1 MKLDKL
7 LSNVDYYGDIS
18 DQVNIDNITYDSRN
32 VNSKSCFVAIKGSSF
47 DGHEYIDAVLDKD
60 VQLVIIDNEKYFTP
74 NKPIIKVD
82 NSRKAL
88 SDISSNFFENPSQGL
103 NIIGVTGTNGKTTF
117 VNLLTDFLISKGIN
131 AVACGNVGVSPLSIN
146 FKDKDFAIVELSSFQ
161 LYYASDVKADFG
173 IFLNFHSDHLDWH
186 KDEKE
191 YKKSK
196 LKLLTFLKSDE
207 NLVTGFNTLSE
218 KSLENILNIPIDKD
232 KDELLMKN
240 YNFNDL
246 SFPLDTC
253 LAFIKIIQKL
263 DINLDE
269 GYEYLKKEVYSEHRF
284 EFVESI
290 NGTNFINDS
299 KSTNF
304 HSMSVAT
311 SRVKNALLIMHGIT
325 KNIPEDEINIS
336 GGIKKILIPKNMNI
350 DIDVQDC
357 EIVELDSILSLE
369 TYLEAEYQNFE
380 TILFSCGGSS
390 FSDFKDYKDR
400 GLFFKKIVTNL
411 KDNTR

>member
-1 MKLDKL
+1 MKTLIFG
-7 LSNVDYYGDIS
+7 YG
-18 DQVNIDNITYDSRN
+18 ITGKAVETFFKVKSKEYLIYD
-32 VNSKSCFVAIKGSSF
+32 
-47 DGHEYIDAVLDKD
+47 
-60 VQLVIIDNEKYFTP
+60 DNE
-74 NKPIIKVD
+74 NVILDIKKELLFDDSKTDLIDEIV
-82 NSRKAL
+82 
-88 SDISSNFFENPSQGL
+88 ISPGINPSHRKIKNFETKNIITDIDLFSREFQGKF
-103 NIIGVTGTNGKTTF
+103 IGVTGTNGKTTF

-146 FKDKDFAIVELSSFQ
+146 FEDKDFAIVELSSFQ
-161 LYYASDVKADFG
+161 LYYATDVKADFG

-196 LKLLTFLKSDE
+196 LKLLTFLKSNE
-207 NLVTGFNTLSE
+207 NLVTGFNTFS
-218 KSLENILNIPIDKD
+218 KKPLENILNIPIDKG
-232 KDELLMKN
+232 KDEHLIKN
-240 YNFNDL
+240 YDFDDL
-246 SFPLDTC
+246 SFPIDTC
-253 LAFIKIIQKL
+253 LAFIKIIEKL
-263 DINLDE
+263 DINPDE

-336 GGIKKILIPKNMNI
+336 GEIKKILIPKNMNI
-350 DIDVQDC
+350 DIDVPDC
-357 EIVELDSILSLE
+357 EIVKLDSILSLE

-400 GLFFKKIVTNL
+400 GLFFKKIVSNL
-411 KDNTR
+411 KDDAK

>member
-1 MKLDKL
+1 MKTLIFG
-7 LSNVDYYGDIS
+7 YG
-18 DQVNIDNITYDSRN
+18 ITGKAVENFFKVKSKEYLIYD
-32 VNSKSCFVAIKGSSF
+32 
-47 DGHEYIDAVLDKD
+47 
-60 VQLVIIDNEKYFTP
+60 DNENVILDIKKELLFDDSQTDLIDEIVISPGINP
-74 NKPIIKVD
+74 NHRQIKNFETKNIITD
-82 NSRKAL
+82 IDLFSRE
-88 SDISSNFFENPSQGL
+88 FQGKF
-103 NIIGVTGTNGKTTF
+103 IGVTGTNGKTTF

-146 FKDKDFAIVELSSFQ
+146 FEDKDFAIVELSSFQ

-207 NLVTGFNTLSE
+207 NLVTGFNTFSE
-218 KSLENILNIPIDKD
+218 KPLENILNIPIDKG

-240 YNFNDL
+240 YDFDDL
-246 SFPLDTC
+246 SFPIDTC
-253 LAFIKIIQKL
+253 LAFIKIIEKL

-336 GGIKKILIPKNMNI
+336 GEIKKILIPKNMNI
-350 DIDVQDC
+350 DIDVPDC
-357 EIVELDSILSLE
+357 EIVKLDSILSLE
-369 TYLEAEYQNFE
+369 TYLAAEYQKFE

-400 GLFFKKIVTNL
+400 GLFFKKIVSNL
-411 KDNTR
+411 KDSTR

>member
-1 MKLDKL
+1 MKTLIFGYGITGKAVETFFKVK
-7 LSNVDYYGDIS
+7 SKDYLI
-18 DQVNIDNITYDSRN
+18 YD
-32 VNSKSCFVAIKGSSF
+32 
-47 DGHEYIDAVLDKD
+47 
-60 VQLVIIDNEKYFTP
+60 DNENVTLDVKKELLFDESQIDLIDEIVISPGINP
-74 NKPIIKVD
+74 NHKQIK
-82 NSRKAL
+82 
-88 SDISSNFFENPSQGL
+88 NFETK
-103 NIIGVTGTNGKTTF
+103 NIITDIDLFSREFQGKFVGVTGTNGKTTF

-146 FKDKDFAIVELSSFQ
+146 FEDKDFAIVELSSFQ

-207 NLVTGFNTLSE
+207 NLVTGFNTFA
-218 KSLENILNIPIDKD
+218 KKPLENILNIPIDKG
-232 KDELLMKN
+232 KDELLIKN
-240 YNFNDL
+240 YDFDDL
-246 SFPLDTC
+246 SFPIDTC
-253 LAFIKIIQKL
+253 LAFIKIIEKL
-263 DINLDE
+263 NINLDE

-336 GGIKKILIPKNMNI
+336 GEIKKILIPKNMNI
-350 DIDVQDC
+350 DIDVLKC
-357 EIVELDSILSLE
+357 EIVQLDSILSLE
-369 TYLEAEYQNFE
+369 TYLAEEYQNFE
-380 TILFSCGGSS
+380 TVLFSCGGSS

-400 GLFFKKIVTNL
+400 GLFFKKIVNNL
-411 KDNTR
+411 KEYRR

>member
-1 MKLDKL
+1 MKTLIFG
-7 LSNVDYYGDIS
+7 YG
-18 DQVNIDNITYDSRN
+18 ITGKAVETFFKVKSKEYLIYD
-32 VNSKSCFVAIKGSSF
+32 
-47 DGHEYIDAVLDKD
+47 
-60 VQLVIIDNEKYFTP
+60 DNE
-74 NKPIIKVD
+74 NVILDIKKELLFDDSQIDLIDEIV
-82 NSRKAL
+82 
-88 SDISSNFFENPSQGL
+88 ISPGINPSHKQIKNFETKKIITDIDLFSREFQGKF
-103 NIIGVTGTNGKTTF
+103 IGVTGTNGKTTF

-146 FKDKDFAIVELSSFQ
+146 FEDKDFAIVELSSFQ

-196 LKLLTFLKSDE
+196 LKLLTFLNSDE
-207 NLVTGFNTLSE
+207 NLVTGFNTFSE
-218 KSLENILNIPIDKD
+218 KALENILNIPIDKG
-232 KDELLMKN
+232 KDELLMEN
-240 YNFNDL
+240 YDFDDL
-246 SFPLDTC
+246 SFPIDTC
-253 LAFIKIIQKL
+253 LAFLKIIEKL

-304 HSMSVAT
+304 HSMSLAT

-336 GGIKKILIPKNMNI
+336 GEIKKILIPKNMNI
-350 DIDVQDC
+350 DINVLDC
-357 EIVELDSILSLE
+357 EIVKLDSILSLE
-369 TYLEAEYQNFE
+369 TYLAAEYQNFD
-380 TILFSCGGSS
+380 TVLFSCGGSS

-400 GLFFKKIVTNL
+400 GLFFKKIVSNL

>member
-1 MKLDKL
+1 MKTLIFG
-7 LSNVDYYGDIS
+7 YG
-18 DQVNIDNITYDSRN
+18 ITGKAVETFFKVKSKEYLIYD
-32 VNSKSCFVAIKGSSF
+32 
-47 DGHEYIDAVLDKD
+47 
-60 VQLVIIDNEKYFTP
+60 DNE
-74 NKPIIKVD
+74 NVILDIKKELLFDDSQIDLIDEIV
-82 NSRKAL
+82 
-88 SDISSNFFENPSQGL
+88 ISPGINPSHKQIKNFETKKIITDIDLFSREFQGKF
-103 NIIGVTGTNGKTTF
+103 IGVTGTNGKTTF

-146 FKDKDFAIVELSSFQ
+146 FEDKDFAIVELSSFQ
-161 LYYASDVKADFG
+161 LYYASDVKVDFG

-207 NLVTGFNTLSE
+207 NLVTGFNTFS
-218 KSLENILNIPIDKD
+218 KKPLENILNIPIDKG

-240 YNFNDL
+240 YDFDDL
-246 SFPLDTC
+246 SFPIDTC
-253 LAFIKIIQKL
+253 LAFIKIIEKL
-263 DINLDE
+263 NINLDE

-336 GGIKKILIPKNMNI
+336 GEIKKILIPKNMNI
-350 DIDVQDC
+350 DINVLDC
-357 EIVELDSILSLE
+357 EIVKLDSILSLE
-369 TYLEAEYQNFE
+369 TYLAAEYQNFD
-380 TILFSCGGSS
+380 TVLFSCGGSS

-400 GLFFKKIVTNL
+400 GLFFKKIVSNL

>member
-1 MKLDKL
+1 MKTLIFG
-7 LSNVDYYGDIS
+7 YG
-18 DQVNIDNITYDSRN
+18 ITGKAVETFFKVKSKEYLIYD
-32 VNSKSCFVAIKGSSF
+32 
-47 DGHEYIDAVLDKD
+47 
-60 VQLVIIDNEKYFTP
+60 DNE
-74 NKPIIKVD
+74 NVILDIKKELLFDDSQIDLIDEIV
-82 NSRKAL
+82 
-88 SDISSNFFENPSQGL
+88 ISPGINPSHKQFKNFETKKIITDIDLFSREFQGKFV
-103 NIIGVTGTNGKTTF
+103 GVTGTNGKTTF

-146 FKDKDFAIVELSSFQ
+146 FEDKDFAIVELSSFQ

-196 LKLLTFLKSDE
+196 LKLLTFLNSDE
-207 NLVTGFNTLSE
+207 NLVTGFNTFSE
-218 KSLENILNIPIDKD
+218 KSLENILNIPIDKG

-240 YNFNDL
+240 YDFDDL
-246 SFPLDTC
+246 SFPIDTC
-253 LAFIKIIQKL
+253 LAFLKIIEKL

-290 NGTNFINDS
+290 NGTSFINDS

-336 GGIKKILIPKNMNI
+336 GEIKKILIPKNMSI
-350 DIDVQDC
+350 DINVPDC
-357 EIVELDSILSLE
+357 EIVRLDSILSLE
-369 TYLEAEYQNFE
+369 TYLAAEYQNFD
-380 TILFSCGGSS
+380 TVLFSCGGSS

-400 GLFFKKIVTNL
+400 GLFFKKIVSNL

>member
-1 MKLDKL
+1 MKTLIFGYGITGKAVETFFKVK
-7 LSNVDYYGDIS
+7 SKDYLI
-18 DQVNIDNITYDSRN
+18 YD
-32 VNSKSCFVAIKGSSF
+32 
-47 DGHEYIDAVLDKD
+47 
-60 VQLVIIDNEKYFTP
+60 DNE
-74 NKPIIKVD
+74 NVILDIKKELLFDESQIDLIDEIV
-82 NSRKAL
+82 
-88 SDISSNFFENPSQGL
+88 ISPGINPSHKQIKNFETKNIITDIDLFSREFQGKF
-103 NIIGVTGTNGKTTF
+103 IGVTGTNGKTTF

-146 FKDKDFAIVELSSFQ
+146 FEDKDFAIVELSSFQ

-196 LKLLTFLKSDE
+196 LKLLTFLKSNE
-207 NLVTGFNTLSE
+207 NLITGINTFS
-218 KSLENILNIPIDKD
+218 KKPLENILNIPIDKG

-240 YNFNDL
+240 YDFDDL
-246 SFPLDTC
+246 SFPIDTC
-253 LAFIKIIQKL
+253 LAFIKIIEKL

-311 SRVKNALLIMHGIT
+311 SKVKDALLIMHGIT

-336 GGIKKILIPKNMNI
+336 GEIKKIFIPKNMNI
-350 DIDVQDC
+350 DIDVPNC
-357 EIVELDSILSLE
+357 EIVKLDSILSLE
-369 TYLEAEYQNFE
+369 TYLAAEYQNFE

-400 GLFFKKIVTNL
+400 GLFFKTIVNNL

>member
-1 MKLDKL
+1 MKTLIFGYGITGKAVETFFKVK
-7 LSNVDYYGDIS
+7 SKDYLI
-18 DQVNIDNITYDSRN
+18 YD
-32 VNSKSCFVAIKGSSF
+32 
-47 DGHEYIDAVLDKD
+47 
-60 VQLVIIDNEKYFTP
+60 DNENVTLDVKKELLFDESQ
-74 NKPIIKVD
+74 IDLIDEIV
-82 NSRKAL
+82 
-88 SDISSNFFENPSQGL
+88 ISPGINPSHKQIKNFETKKIITDIDLFSREFQGKF
-103 NIIGVTGTNGKTTF
+103 IGVTGTNGKTTF

-146 FKDKDFAIVELSSFQ
+146 FEDKDFAIVELSSFQ

-196 LKLLTFLKSDE
+196 LKLLTFLNSDE
-207 NLVTGFNTLSE
+207 NLVTGFNTFSE
-218 KSLENILNIPIDKD
+218 KALENILNIPIDKG

-240 YNFNDL
+240 YDFDDL
-246 SFPLDTC
+246 SFPIDTC
-253 LAFIKIIQKL
+253 LAFLKIIEKL

-336 GGIKKILIPKNMNI
+336 GEIKKILIPKNMSI
-350 DIDVQDC
+350 DINVPDC
-357 EIVELDSILSLE
+357 EIVKLDSILSLE
-369 TYLEAEYQNFE
+369 TYLAAEYQNFD
-380 TILFSCGGSS
+380 TVLFSCGGSS

-400 GLFFKKIVTNL
+400 GLFFKKIVSNL

>member
-1 MKLDKL
+1 MKTLIFGYGITGKAVETFFKVK
-7 LSNVDYYGDIS
+7 SKDYLI
-18 DQVNIDNITYDSRN
+18 YD
-32 VNSKSCFVAIKGSSF
+32 
-47 DGHEYIDAVLDKD
+47 
-60 VQLVIIDNEKYFTP
+60 DNENVTLDVKKELLFDESQ
-74 NKPIIKVD
+74 IDLIDEIV
-82 NSRKAL
+82 
-88 SDISSNFFENPSQGL
+88 ISPGINPSHKQIKNFETKKIITDIDLFSREFQGKF
-103 NIIGVTGTNGKTTF
+103 IGVTGTNGKTTF

-146 FKDKDFAIVELSSFQ
+146 FEDKDFAIVELSSFQ

-196 LKLLTFLKSDE
+196 LKLLTFLNSDE
-207 NLVTGFNTLSE
+207 NLVTGFNTFSN
-218 KSLENILNIPIDKD
+218 KPLENILNIPIDKG

-240 YNFNDL
+240 YDFDDL
-246 SFPLDTC
+246 SFPIDTC
-253 LAFIKIIQKL
+253 LAFIKIIEKL
-263 DINLDE
+263 NINLDE

-311 SRVKNALLIMHGIT
+311 SKVKNALLIMHGIT

-336 GGIKKILIPKNMNI
+336 GEIKKILIPKNMNI
-350 DIDVQDC
+350 DIDVPDC
-357 EIVELDSILSLE
+357 EIVKLDSILSLE
-369 TYLEAEYQNFE
+369 TYLAAEYQNFE

-400 GLFFKKIVTNL
+400 GLFFKKIVSNL
-411 KDNTR
+411 KDSTR

>member
-1 MKLDKL
+1 MKTLIFG
-7 LSNVDYYGDIS
+7 YG
-18 DQVNIDNITYDSRN
+18 ITGKAVETFFKVKSKEYLIYD
-32 VNSKSCFVAIKGSSF
+32 
-47 DGHEYIDAVLDKD
+47 
-60 VQLVIIDNEKYFTP
+60 DNE
-74 NKPIIKVD
+74 NVILDIKKELLFDDSQIDLIDEIV
-82 NSRKAL
+82 
-88 SDISSNFFENPSQGL
+88 ISPGINPSHKQIKNFETKKIITDIDLFSREFQGKF
-103 NIIGVTGTNGKTTF
+103 IGVTGTNGKTTF

-146 FKDKDFAIVELSSFQ
+146 FEDKDFAIVELSSFQ

-191 YKKSK
+191 YRKSK
-196 LKLLTFLKSDE
+196 LKLLTFLNSDE
-207 NLVTGFNTLSE
+207 NLVTGFNTFSE
-218 KSLENILNIPIDKD
+218 KALENILNIPIDKG

-240 YNFNDL
+240 YDFDDL
-246 SFPLDTC
+246 SFPIDTC
-253 LAFIKIIQKL
+253 LAFIKIIEKL
-263 DINLDE
+263 NINLDE

-336 GGIKKILIPKNMNI
+336 GEIKKILIPKNMNI
-350 DIDVQDC
+350 DINVPDC
-357 EIVELDSILSLE
+357 EIVKLDSILSLE
-369 TYLEAEYQNFE
+369 TYLAAEYQNFD
-380 TILFSCGGSS
+380 TVLFSCGGSS

-400 GLFFKKIVTNL
+400 GLFFKKIVSNL

>member
-1 MKLDKL
+1 MKTLIFG
-7 LSNVDYYGDIS
+7 YG
-18 DQVNIDNITYDSRN
+18 ITGKAVETFFKVKSKEYLIYD
-32 VNSKSCFVAIKGSSF
+32 
-47 DGHEYIDAVLDKD
+47 
-60 VQLVIIDNEKYFTP
+60 DNE
-74 NKPIIKVD
+74 NVILDIKKELLFDDSKIDLIDEIV
-82 NSRKAL
+82 
-88 SDISSNFFENPSQGL
+88 ISPGINPSHKQFKNFETKKIITDIDLFSREFQGKF
-103 NIIGVTGTNGKTTF
+103 IGVTGTNGKTTF

-146 FKDKDFAIVELSSFQ
+146 FEDKDFAIVELSSFQ

-196 LKLLTFLKSDE
+196 LKLLTFLNSDE
-207 NLVTGFNTLSE
+207 NLVTGFNTFSE
-218 KSLENILNIPIDKD
+218 KALENILNIPIDKG

-240 YNFNDL
+240 YDFDDL
-246 SFPLDTC
+246 SFPIDTC
-253 LAFIKIIQKL
+253 LAFLKIIEKL

-336 GGIKKILIPKNMNI
+336 GEIKKILIPKNMNI
-350 DIDVQDC
+350 DINVLDC
-357 EIVELDSILSLE
+357 EIVKLDSILSLE
-369 TYLEAEYQNFE
+369 TYLAAEYQNFD
-380 TILFSCGGSS
+380 TVLFSCGGSS

-400 GLFFKKIVTNL
+400 GLFFKKIVSNL

>member
-1 MKLDKL
+1 MKTLIFG
-7 LSNVDYYGDIS
+7 YG
-18 DQVNIDNITYDSRN
+18 ITGKAVETFFKVKSKEYLIYD
-32 VNSKSCFVAIKGSSF
+32 
-47 DGHEYIDAVLDKD
+47 
-60 VQLVIIDNEKYFTP
+60 DNE
-74 NKPIIKVD
+74 NVILDIKKELLFDDSQIDLIDEIV
-82 NSRKAL
+82 
-88 SDISSNFFENPSQGL
+88 ISPGINPSHKQIKNFETKKIITDIDLFSREFQGKF
-103 NIIGVTGTNGKTTF
+103 IGVTGTNGKTTF

-146 FKDKDFAIVELSSFQ
+146 FEDKDFAIVELSSFQ

-196 LKLLTFLKSDE
+196 LKLLTFLNSDE
-207 NLVTGFNTLSE
+207 NLVTGFNTFSE
-218 KSLENILNIPIDKD
+218 KALENILNIPIDKG
-232 KDELLMKN
+232 KDELLMEN
-240 YNFNDL
+240 YDFDDL
-246 SFPLDTC
+246 SFPIDTC
-253 LAFIKIIQKL
+253 LAFLKIIEKL

-290 NGTNFINDS
+290 NGTSFINDS

-336 GGIKKILIPKNMNI
+336 GEIKKILIPKNMNI
-350 DIDVQDC
+350 DINVLDC
-357 EIVELDSILSLE
+357 EIVKLDSILSLE
-369 TYLEAEYQNFE
+369 TYLAAEYQNFD
-380 TILFSCGGSS
+380 TVLFSCGGSS

-400 GLFFKKIVTNL
+400 GLFFKKIVSNL

>member
-1 MKLDKL
+1 MKTLIFG
-7 LSNVDYYGDIS
+7 YG
-18 DQVNIDNITYDSRN
+18 ITGKAVETFFKVKSKEYLIYD
-32 VNSKSCFVAIKGSSF
+32 
-47 DGHEYIDAVLDKD
+47 
-60 VQLVIIDNEKYFTP
+60 DNE
-74 NKPIIKVD
+74 NVILDIKKELLFDDSKIDLIDEIV
-82 NSRKAL
+82 
-88 SDISSNFFENPSQGL
+88 ISPGINPSHKQIKNFETKKIITDIDLFSREFQGKF
-103 NIIGVTGTNGKTTF
+103 IGVTGTNGKTTF

-146 FKDKDFAIVELSSFQ
+146 FEDKDFAIVELSSFQ

-196 LKLLTFLKSDE
+196 LKLLTFLNSNE
-207 NLVTGFNTLSE
+207 NLVTGFNTFSE
-218 KSLENILNIPIDKD
+218 KALENILNIPIDKG

-240 YNFNDL
+240 YDFDDL
-246 SFPLDTC
+246 SFPIDTC
-253 LAFIKIIQKL
+253 LAFLKIIEKL

-336 GGIKKILIPKNMNI
+336 GEIKKILIPKNMNI
-350 DIDVQDC
+350 DINVLDC
-357 EIVELDSILSLE
+357 EIVKLDSILSLE
-369 TYLEAEYQNFE
+369 TYLAAEYQNFD
-380 TILFSCGGSS
+380 TVLFSCGGSS

-400 GLFFKKIVTNL
+400 GLFFKKIVSNL
-411 KDNTR
+411 KDSTR

>member
-1 MKLDKL
+1 MKTLIFG
-7 LSNVDYYGDIS
+7 YG
-18 DQVNIDNITYDSRN
+18 ITGKAVETFFKVKSKEYLIYD
-32 VNSKSCFVAIKGSSF
+32 
-47 DGHEYIDAVLDKD
+47 
-60 VQLVIIDNEKYFTP
+60 DNE
-74 NKPIIKVD
+74 NVILDIKKELLFDDSQIDLIDEIV
-82 NSRKAL
+82 
-88 SDISSNFFENPSQGL
+88 ISPGINPSHKQIKNFETKKIITDIDLFSREFQGKF
-103 NIIGVTGTNGKTTF
+103 IGVTGTNGKTTF

-146 FKDKDFAIVELSSFQ
+146 FEDKDFAIVELSSFQ

-196 LKLLTFLKSDE
+196 LKLLTFLNSDE
-207 NLVTGFNTLSE
+207 NLVTGFNTFSE
-218 KSLENILNIPIDKD
+218 KALENILNIPIDKG

-240 YNFNDL
+240 YDFDDL
-246 SFPLDTC
+246 SFPIDTC
-253 LAFIKIIQKL
+253 LAFLKIIEKL

-311 SRVKNALLIMHGIT
+311 SKVKNALLIMHGIT

-336 GGIKKILIPKNMNI
+336 GEIKKILIPKNMNI
-350 DIDVQDC
+350 DIDVPDC
-357 EIVELDSILSLE
+357 EIVKLDSILSLE
-369 TYLEAEYQNFE
+369 TYLAAEYQNFE

-400 GLFFKKIVTNL
+400 GLFFKKIVSNL

>member
-1 MKLDKL
+1 MKTLIFG
-7 LSNVDYYGDIS
+7 YG
-18 DQVNIDNITYDSRN
+18 ITGKAVETFFKVKSKEYLIYD
-32 VNSKSCFVAIKGSSF
+32 
-47 DGHEYIDAVLDKD
+47 
-60 VQLVIIDNEKYFTP
+60 DNE
-74 NKPIIKVD
+74 NVILDIKKELLFDDSQIDLIDEIV
-82 NSRKAL
+82 
-88 SDISSNFFENPSQGL
+88 ISPGINPSHKQIKNFETKKIITDIDLFSREFQGKF
-103 NIIGVTGTNGKTTF
+103 IGVTGTNGKTTF

-146 FKDKDFAIVELSSFQ
+146 FEDKDFAIVELSSFQ

-196 LKLLTFLKSDE
+196 LKLLTFLNSDE
-207 NLVTGFNTLSE
+207 NLVTGFNTFSE
-218 KSLENILNIPIDKD
+218 KALENILNIPIDKS
-232 KDELLMKN
+232 KDELLMKK
-240 YNFNDL
+240 YDFDDL
-246 SFPLDTC
+246 SFPIDTC
-253 LAFIKIIQKL
+253 LAFIKIIEKL
-263 DINLDE
+263 NINLDE

-336 GGIKKILIPKNMNI
+336 CEIKKILIPKNMNI
-350 DIDVQDC
+350 DINVLDC
-357 EIVELDSILSLE
+357 EIVKLDSILSLE
-369 TYLEAEYQNFE
+369 TYLAAEYQNFD
-380 TILFSCGGSS
+380 TVLFSCGGSS

-400 GLFFKKIVTNL
+400 GLFFKKIVSNL

>member
-1 MKLDKL
+1 MKTLIFGYGITGKAVETFFKVK
-7 LSNVDYYGDIS
+7 SKDYLI
-18 DQVNIDNITYDSRN
+18 YD
-32 VNSKSCFVAIKGSSF
+32 
-47 DGHEYIDAVLDKD
+47 
-60 VQLVIIDNEKYFTP
+60 DNENVTLD
-74 NKPIIKVD
+74 IKKELLFDESQIDLIDEIV
-82 NSRKAL
+82 
-88 SDISSNFFENPSQGL
+88 ISPGINPSHKQIKNFETKKIITDIDLFSREFQGKF
-103 NIIGVTGTNGKTTF
+103 IGVTGTNGKTTF

-146 FKDKDFAIVELSSFQ
+146 FEDKDFAIVELSSFQ

-191 YKKSK
+191 YRKSK
-196 LKLLTFLKSDE
+196 LKLLTFLNSDE
-207 NLVTGFNTLSE
+207 NLVTGFNTFSE
-218 KSLENILNIPIDKD
+218 KALENILNIPIDKG

-240 YNFNDL
+240 YDFDDL
-246 SFPLDTC
+246 SFPIDTC
-253 LAFIKIIQKL
+253 LAFLKIIEKL

-311 SRVKNALLIMHGIT
+311 SKVKNALLIMHGIT

-336 GGIKKILIPKNMNI
+336 GEIKKILIPKNMNI
-350 DIDVQDC
+350 DIDVPDC
-357 EIVELDSILSLE
+357 EIVKLDSILSLE
-369 TYLEAEYQNFE
+369 TYLAAEYQNFD
-380 TILFSCGGSS
+380 TVLFSCGGSS

-400 GLFFKKIVTNL
+400 GLFFKKIVSNL

>member
-1 MKLDKL
+1 MKTLIFG
-7 LSNVDYYGDIS
+7 YG
-18 DQVNIDNITYDSRN
+18 ITGKAVETFFKVKSKEYLIYD
-32 VNSKSCFVAIKGSSF
+32 
-47 DGHEYIDAVLDKD
+47 
-60 VQLVIIDNEKYFTP
+60 DNE
-74 NKPIIKVD
+74 NVILDIKKELLFDDSQIELIDEIV
-82 NSRKAL
+82 
-88 SDISSNFFENPSQGL
+88 ISPGINPSHKQIKNFETKKIITDIDLFSREFNGKF
-103 NIIGVTGTNGKTTF
+103 IGVTGTNGKTTF

-146 FKDKDFAIVELSSFQ
+146 FEDKDFAIVELSSFQ

-196 LKLLTFLKSDE
+196 LKLLTFLNSDE
-207 NLVTGFNTLSE
+207 NLVTGFNTFSE
-218 KSLENILNIPIDKD
+218 KALENILNIPIDKS
-232 KDELLMKN
+232 KDELLMKK
-240 YNFNDL
+240 YDFDDL
-246 SFPLDTC
+246 SFPIDTC
-253 LAFIKIIQKL
+253 LAFLKIIEKL

-336 GGIKKILIPKNMNI
+336 SEIKKILIPKNMSI
-350 DIDVQDC
+350 DINVPDC
-357 EIVELDSILSLE
+357 EIVKLDSILSLE
-369 TYLEAEYQNFE
+369 TYLASEYQNFE

-400 GLFFKKIVTNL
+400 GLFFKKIVSNL
-411 KDNTR
+411 KDNTK

>member
-1 MKLDKL
+1 MKTLIFG
-7 LSNVDYYGDIS
+7 YG
-18 DQVNIDNITYDSRN
+18 ITGKAVETFFKVKSKEYLIYD
-32 VNSKSCFVAIKGSSF
+32 
-47 DGHEYIDAVLDKD
+47 
-60 VQLVIIDNEKYFTP
+60 DNE
-74 NKPIIKVD
+74 NVILDIKKELLFDDSQIDLIDEIV
-82 NSRKAL
+82 
-88 SDISSNFFENPSQGL
+88 ISPGINPSHKQIKNFETKKIITDIDLFSREFQGKF
-103 NIIGVTGTNGKTTF
+103 IGVTGTNGKTTF

-146 FKDKDFAIVELSSFQ
+146 FEDKDFAIVELSSFQ

-186 KDEKE
+186 KDEKD

-196 LKLLTFLKSDE
+196 LKLLTFLNSDE
-207 NLVTGFNTLSE
+207 NLVTGFNTFSE
-218 KSLENILNIPIDKD
+218 KALENILNIPIDKG
-232 KDELLMKN
+232 KDELLMEN
-240 YNFNDL
+240 YDFDDL
-246 SFPLDTC
+246 SFPIDTC
-253 LAFIKIIQKL
+253 LAFLKIIEKL

-325 KNIPEDEINIS
+325 KNIPEEEINIS
-336 GGIKKILIPKNMNI
+336 GEIKKILIPKNMNI
-350 DIDVQDC
+350 DINVLDC
-357 EIVELDSILSLE
+357 EIVKLDSILSLE
-369 TYLEAEYQNFE
+369 TYLAAEYQNFD
-380 TILFSCGGSS
+380 TVLFSCGGSS

-400 GLFFKKIVTNL
+400 GLFFKKIVSNL

>member
-1 MKLDKL
+1 VKTLIFG
-7 LSNVDYYGDIS
+7 YG
-18 DQVNIDNITYDSRN
+18 ITGKAVETFFKVKSKEYLIYD
-32 VNSKSCFVAIKGSSF
+32 
-47 DGHEYIDAVLDKD
+47 
-60 VQLVIIDNEKYFTP
+60 DNE
-74 NKPIIKVD
+74 NVILDIKKELLFDDSQIDVID
-82 NSRKAL
+82 EIV
-88 SDISSNFFENPSQGL
+88 ISPGINPSHKQIKNFETKKIITDIDLFSREFQGKF
-103 NIIGVTGTNGKTTF
+103 IGVTGTNGKTTF

-146 FKDKDFAIVELSSFQ
+146 FEDKDFAIVELSSFQ

-207 NLVTGFNTLSE
+207 NLVTGFNTFA
-218 KSLENILNIPIDKD
+218 KKPLENILNIPIDKG
-232 KDELLMKN
+232 KDELLIKN
-240 YNFNDL
+240 YDFDDL
-246 SFPLDTC
+246 SFPIDTC
-253 LAFIKIIQKL
+253 LAFIKIIEKL
-263 DINLDE
+263 NINLDE

-336 GGIKKILIPKNMNI
+336 GEIKKILIPKNMNI
-350 DIDVQDC
+350 DINVLDC
-357 EIVELDSILSLE
+357 EIVKLDSILSLE
-369 TYLEAEYQNFE
+369 TYLAAEYQNFD
-380 TILFSCGGSS
+380 TVLFSCGGSS

-400 GLFFKKIVTNL
+400 GLFFKKIVSNL

>member
-1 MKLDKL
+1 MKTLIFG
-7 LSNVDYYGDIS
+7 YG
-18 DQVNIDNITYDSRN
+18 ITGKAVENFFKVKSKEYLIYD
-32 VNSKSCFVAIKGSSF
+32 
-47 DGHEYIDAVLDKD
+47 
-60 VQLVIIDNEKYFTP
+60 DNENVILDIKKELLFDDSKTDLIDEIVISPGINP
-74 NKPIIKVD
+74 NHRKIKNFETKNIITD
-82 NSRKAL
+82 IDLFSRE
-88 SDISSNFFENPSQGL
+88 FQGKF
-103 NIIGVTGTNGKTTF
+103 IGVTGTNGKTTF

-146 FKDKDFAIVELSSFQ
+146 FEDKDFAIVELSSFQ
-161 LYYASDVKADFG
+161 LYYATDVKADFG

-186 KDEKE
+186 EDVKE

-196 LKLLTFLKSDE
+196 LKLLNFLNSNE
-207 NLVTGFNTLSE
+207 NLVTGFNTFSE
-218 KSLENILNIPIDKD
+218 KPLENILNIPINKG

-240 YNFNDL
+240 YDFDDL
-246 SFPLDTC
+246 SFPIDTC
-253 LAFIKIIQKL
+253 LAFIKIIEKL

-336 GGIKKILIPKNMNI
+336 GEIKKILIPKNMNI
-350 DIDVQDC
+350 DIDVPDC
-357 EIVELDSILSLE
+357 EIVKLDSILSLE

-400 GLFFKKIVTNL
+400 GLFFKKIVNNL

>member
-1 MKLDKL
+1 MKTLIFG
-7 LSNVDYYGDIS
+7 YG
-18 DQVNIDNITYDSRN
+18 ITGKAVETFFKVKSKEYLIYD
-32 VNSKSCFVAIKGSSF
+32 
-47 DGHEYIDAVLDKD
+47 
-60 VQLVIIDNEKYFTP
+60 DNE
-74 NKPIIKVD
+74 NII
-82 NSRKAL
+82 L
-88 SDISSNFFENPSQGL
+88 DIKKELLFDDSQIDLIDEIVISPGINPSHKQIKNFETKKIITDIDLFSREFQGKF
-103 NIIGVTGTNGKTTF
+103 IGVTGTNGKTTF

-146 FKDKDFAIVELSSFQ
+146 FEDKDFAIVELSSFQ

-196 LKLLTFLKSDE
+196 LKLLTFLNSDE
-207 NLVTGFNTLSE
+207 NLVTGFNTFSE
-218 KSLENILNIPIDKD
+218 KALENILNIPIDKG
-232 KDELLMKN
+232 KDELLMEN
-240 YNFNDL
+240 YDFDDL
-246 SFPLDTC
+246 SFPKDTC
-253 LAFIKIIQKL
+253 LAFLKIIEKL

-336 GGIKKILIPKNMNI
+336 SEIKKILIPKNMSI
-350 DIDVQDC
+350 DINVPDC
-357 EIVELDSILSLE
+357 EIVKLDSILSLE
-369 TYLEAEYQNFE
+369 TYLAAEYQNFD
-380 TILFSCGGSS
+380 TVLFSCGGSS

-400 GLFFKKIVTNL
+400 GLFFKKIVSNL

>member
-1 MKLDKL
+1 MKTLIFG
-7 LSNVDYYGDIS
+7 YG
-18 DQVNIDNITYDSRN
+18 ITGKAVETFFKVKSKEYLIYD
-32 VNSKSCFVAIKGSSF
+32 
-47 DGHEYIDAVLDKD
+47 
-60 VQLVIIDNEKYFTP
+60 DNE
-74 NKPIIKVD
+74 NVILDIKKELLFDDSKIDLIDEIV
-82 NSRKAL
+82 
-88 SDISSNFFENPSQGL
+88 ISPGINPSHKQIKNFETKKIITDIDLFSREFQGKF
-103 NIIGVTGTNGKTTF
+103 IGVTGTNGKTTF

-146 FKDKDFAIVELSSFQ
+146 FEDKDFAIVELSSFQ

-196 LKLLTFLKSDE
+196 LKLLTFLNSDE
-207 NLVTGFNTLSE
+207 NLVTGFNTFSE
-218 KSLENILNIPIDKD
+218 KALENILNIPIDKG

-240 YNFNDL
+240 YDFDDL
-246 SFPLDTC
+246 SFPIDTC
-253 LAFIKIIQKL
+253 LAFLKIIEKL

-311 SRVKNALLIMHGIT
+311 SKVKNALLIMHGIT

-336 GGIKKILIPKNMNI
+336 GEIKKILIPKNMNI
-350 DIDVQDC
+350 DIDVPDC
-357 EIVELDSILSLE
+357 EIVKLDSILSLE
-369 TYLEAEYQNFE
+369 TYLAAEYQNFD
-380 TILFSCGGSS
+380 TVLFSCGGSS

-400 GLFFKKIVTNL
+400 GLFFKKIVSNL

>member
-1 MKLDKL
+1 MKTLIFG
-7 LSNVDYYGDIS
+7 YG
-18 DQVNIDNITYDSRN
+18 ITGKAVETFFKVKSKEYLIYD
-32 VNSKSCFVAIKGSSF
+32 
-47 DGHEYIDAVLDKD
+47 
-60 VQLVIIDNEKYFTP
+60 DNE
-74 NKPIIKVD
+74 NVILDIKKELLFDDSQIDLIDEIV
-82 NSRKAL
+82 
-88 SDISSNFFENPSQGL
+88 ISPGINPSHKQIKNFETKKIITDIDLFSREFQGKF
-103 NIIGVTGTNGKTTF
+103 IGVTGTNGKTTF

-146 FKDKDFAIVELSSFQ
+146 FEDKDFAIVELSSFQ

-196 LKLLTFLKSDE
+196 LKLLTFLNSDE
-207 NLVTGFNTLSE
+207 NLVTGFNTFSE
-218 KSLENILNIPIDKD
+218 KALENILNIPIDKG

-240 YNFNDL
+240 YDFDDL
-246 SFPLDTC
+246 SFPIDTC
-253 LAFIKIIQKL
+253 LAFLKIIEKL

-336 GGIKKILIPKNMNI
+336 GEIKKILIPKNMNI
-350 DIDVQDC
+350 DINVLDC
-357 EIVELDSILSLE
+357 EIVKLDSILSLE
-369 TYLEAEYQNFE
+369 TYLAAEYQNFD
-380 TILFSCGGSS
+380 TVLFSCGGSS

-400 GLFFKKIVTNL
+400 GLFFKKIVSNL

>member
-1 MKLDKL
+1 MKTLIFGYGITGKAVETFFKVK
-7 LSNVDYYGDIS
+7 SKDYLI
-18 DQVNIDNITYDSRN
+18 YD
-32 VNSKSCFVAIKGSSF
+32 
-47 DGHEYIDAVLDKD
+47 
-60 VQLVIIDNEKYFTP
+60 DNE
-74 NKPIIKVD
+74 NVILDIKKELLFDDSQIDLIDEIV
-82 NSRKAL
+82 
-88 SDISSNFFENPSQGL
+88 ISPGINPSHKQIKNFETKNIITDIDLFSREFQGKF
-103 NIIGVTGTNGKTTF
+103 IGVTGTNGKTTF

-146 FKDKDFAIVELSSFQ
+146 FEDKDFAIVELSSFQ

-207 NLVTGFNTLSE
+207 NLVTGFNTFSE
-218 KSLENILNIPIDKD
+218 KPLENILNIPIDKG

-240 YNFNDL
+240 YDFDDL
-246 SFPLDTC
+246 SFPIDTC
-253 LAFIKIIQKL
+253 LAFIKIIEKL

-336 GGIKKILIPKNMNI
+336 GEIKKILIPKNMNI
-350 DIDVQDC
+350 DIDVPNC
-357 EIVELDSILSLE
+357 EIVKLDSILSLE
-369 TYLEAEYQNFE
+369 TYLAAEYQNFE

-400 GLFFKKIVTNL
+400 GLFFKKIVSNL
-411 KDNTR
+411 KDSTR

>member
-1 MKLDKL
+1 MKTLIFG
-7 LSNVDYYGDIS
+7 YG
-18 DQVNIDNITYDSRN
+18 ITGKAVETFFKVKSKEYLIYD
-32 VNSKSCFVAIKGSSF
+32 
-47 DGHEYIDAVLDKD
+47 
-60 VQLVIIDNEKYFTP
+60 DNE
-74 NKPIIKVD
+74 NVILDIKKELLFDDSQIDLIDEIV
-82 NSRKAL
+82 
-88 SDISSNFFENPSQGL
+88 ISPGMNPSHKQIKNFETKKIITDIDLFSREFQGKF
-103 NIIGVTGTNGKTTF
+103 IGVTGTNGKTTF

-146 FKDKDFAIVELSSFQ
+146 FEDKDFAIVELSSFQ

-196 LKLLTFLKSDE
+196 LKLLTFLNSDE
-207 NLVTGFNTLSE
+207 NLVTGFNTFSE
-218 KSLENILNIPIDKD
+218 KALENILNIHIDKG

-240 YNFNDL
+240 YDFDDL
-246 SFPLDTC
+246 SFPIDTC
-253 LAFIKIIQKL
+253 LAFLKIIEKL

-336 GGIKKILIPKNMNI
+336 GEIKKILIPKNMNI
-350 DIDVQDC
+350 DINVLDC
-357 EIVELDSILSLE
+357 EIVKLDSILSLE
-369 TYLEAEYQNFE
+369 TYLAAEYQNFD
-380 TILFSCGGSS
+380 TVLFSCGGSS

-400 GLFFKKIVTNL
+400 GLFFKKIVSNL

>member
-1 MKLDKL
+1 MKTLIFG
-7 LSNVDYYGDIS
+7 YG
-18 DQVNIDNITYDSRN
+18 ITGKAVETFFKVKSKEYLIYD
-32 VNSKSCFVAIKGSSF
+32 
-47 DGHEYIDAVLDKD
+47 
-60 VQLVIIDNEKYFTP
+60 DNE
-74 NKPIIKVD
+74 NVILDIKKELLFDDSKIDLIDEIV
-82 NSRKAL
+82 
-88 SDISSNFFENPSQGL
+88 ISPGINPSHKQIKNFETKKIITDIDLFSREFQGKF
-103 NIIGVTGTNGKTTF
+103 IGVTGTNGKTTF

-146 FKDKDFAIVELSSFQ
+146 FEDKDFAIVELSSFQ

-196 LKLLTFLKSDE
+196 LKLLTFLNSDE
-207 NLVTGFNTLSE
+207 NLVTGFNTFSE
-218 KSLENILNIPIDKD
+218 KALENILNIPIDKG

-240 YNFNDL
+240 YDFDDL
-246 SFPLDTC
+246 SFPIDTC
-253 LAFIKIIQKL
+253 LAFLKIIEKL

-336 GGIKKILIPKNMNI
+336 GEIKKILIPKNMSI
-350 DIDVQDC
+350 DINVPDC
-357 EIVELDSILSLE
+357 EIVKLDSILSLE
-369 TYLEAEYQNFE
+369 TYLAAEYHNFD
-380 TILFSCGGSS
+380 TVLFSCGGSS

-400 GLFFKKIVTNL
+400 GLFFKKIVSNL
-411 KDNTR
+411 KGNTR

>member
-1 MKLDKL
+1 MKTLIFG
-7 LSNVDYYGDIS
+7 YG
-18 DQVNIDNITYDSRN
+18 ITGKAVENFFKVKSKEYLIYD
-32 VNSKSCFVAIKGSSF
+32 
-47 DGHEYIDAVLDKD
+47 
-60 VQLVIIDNEKYFTP
+60 DNE
-74 NKPIIKVD
+74 NIIVD
-82 NSRKAL
+82 IKKELLFDDSQTDL
-88 SDISSNFFENPSQGL
+88 IDEIVISPGINPSHRKIKNFETKNIITDIDLFSREFQGKF
-103 NIIGVTGTNGKTTF
+103 IGVTGTNGKTTF

-131 AVACGNVGVSPLSIN
+131 AFSCGNVGVSPLSIN

-161 LYYASDVKADFG
+161 LYYATDVKADFG

-186 KDEKE
+186 EDVKE

-196 LKLLTFLKSDE
+196 LKLLNFLNSNE
-207 NLVTGFNTLSE
+207 NLVTGFNTFSE
-218 KSLENILNIPIDKD
+218 KPLENILNIPINKG

-240 YNFNDL
+240 YDFDDL
-246 SFPLDTC
+246 SFPIDTC
-253 LAFIKIIQKL
+253 LAFIKIIEKL

-336 GGIKKILIPKNMNI
+336 GEIKKIFIPKNMNI
-350 DIDVQDC
+350 DIDVPDC
-357 EIVELDSILSLE
+357 EIVKLDSILSLE
-369 TYLEAEYQNFE
+369 TYLEAEYQKFE

-400 GLFFKKIVTNL
+400 GLFFKKIVSNL

>member
-1 MKLDKL
+1 MKTLIFG
-7 LSNVDYYGDIS
+7 YG
-18 DQVNIDNITYDSRN
+18 ITGKAVETFFKVKSKEYLIYD
-32 VNSKSCFVAIKGSSF
+32 
-47 DGHEYIDAVLDKD
+47 
-60 VQLVIIDNEKYFTP
+60 DNE
-74 NKPIIKVD
+74 NVILDIKKELLFDDSQIDLIDEIV
-82 NSRKAL
+82 
-88 SDISSNFFENPSQGL
+88 ISPGINPSHKQIKNFETKKIITDIDLFSREFQGKF
-103 NIIGVTGTNGKTTF
+103 IGVTGTNGKTTF

-146 FKDKDFAIVELSSFQ
+146 FEDKDFAIVELSSFQ

-196 LKLLTFLKSDE
+196 LKLLTFLNSDE
-207 NLVTGFNTLSE
+207 NLVTGFNTFSE
-218 KSLENILNIPIDKD
+218 KALENILNIPIDKS
-232 KDELLMKN
+232 KDELLMKK
-240 YNFNDL
+240 YDFDDL
-246 SFPLDTC
+246 SFPIDTC
-253 LAFIKIIQKL
+253 LAFLKIIEKL

-336 GGIKKILIPKNMNI
+336 GEIKKILIPKNMSI
-350 DIDVQDC
+350 DINVPDC
-357 EIVELDSILSLE
+357 EIVKLDSILSLE
-369 TYLEAEYQNFE
+369 TYLAAEYQNFD
-380 TILFSCGGSS
+380 TVLFSCGGSS

-400 GLFFKKIVTNL
+400 GLFFKKIVSNL
-411 KDNTR
+411 KDNTK

>member
-1 MKLDKL
+1 MKTLIFG
-7 LSNVDYYGDIS
+7 YG
-18 DQVNIDNITYDSRN
+18 ITGKAVETFFKVKSKEYLIYD
-32 VNSKSCFVAIKGSSF
+32 
-47 DGHEYIDAVLDKD
+47 
-60 VQLVIIDNEKYFTP
+60 DNE
-74 NKPIIKVD
+74 NVILDIKKELLFDDSQIDLIDEIV
-82 NSRKAL
+82 
-88 SDISSNFFENPSQGL
+88 ISPGINPSHKQIKNFETKKIITDIDLFSREFNGKF
-103 NIIGVTGTNGKTTF
+103 IGVTGTNGKTTF

-146 FKDKDFAIVELSSFQ
+146 FEDKDFAIVELSSFQ

-196 LKLLTFLKSDE
+196 LKLLTFLNSDE
-207 NLVTGFNTLSE
+207 NLVTGFNTFSE
-218 KSLENILNIPIDKD
+218 KALENILNIPIDKS
-232 KDELLMKN
+232 KDELLMKK
-240 YNFNDL
+240 YDFDDL
-246 SFPLDTC
+246 SFPIDTC
-253 LAFIKIIQKL
+253 LAFLKIIEKL

-336 GGIKKILIPKNMNI
+336 GEIKKILIPKNMNI
-350 DIDVQDC
+350 DIDVPDC
-357 EIVELDSILSLE
+357 EIVKLDSILSLE
-369 TYLEAEYQNFE
+369 TYLAAEYQNFD
-380 TILFSCGGSS
+380 TVLFSCGGSS

-400 GLFFKKIVTNL
+400 GLFFKKIVSNL
-411 KDNTR
+411 KDNTK

>member
-1 MKLDKL
+1 MKTLIFGYGITGKAVETFFKVK
-7 LSNVDYYGDIS
+7 SKDYLI
-18 DQVNIDNITYDSRN
+18 YD
-32 VNSKSCFVAIKGSSF
+32 
-47 DGHEYIDAVLDKD
+47 
-60 VQLVIIDNEKYFTP
+60 DNENVILDIKKELLFDESQIDLIDEIVISPGINP
-74 NKPIIKVD
+74 NHKQIKNFETKKIITD
-82 NSRKAL
+82 IDLFSRE
-88 SDISSNFFENPSQGL
+88 FQGKF
-103 NIIGVTGTNGKTTF
+103 IGVTGTNGKTTF

-146 FKDKDFAIVELSSFQ
+146 FEDKDFAIVELSSFQ

-196 LKLLTFLKSDE
+196 LKLLTFLNSDE
-207 NLVTGFNTLSE
+207 NLVTGFNTFSE
-218 KSLENILNIPIDKD
+218 KSLENILNIPIDKG

-240 YNFNDL
+240 YDFDDL
-246 SFPLDTC
+246 SFPIDTC
-253 LAFIKIIQKL
+253 LAFLKIIEKL

-336 GGIKKILIPKNMNI
+336 GEIKKILIPKNMNI
-350 DIDVQDC
+350 DINVPDC
-357 EIVELDSILSLE
+357 EIVKLDSILSLE
-369 TYLEAEYQNFE
+369 TYLAAEYQNFE

-400 GLFFKKIVTNL
+400 GLFFKKIVSNL

>member
-1 MKLDKL
+1 MKTLIFG
-7 LSNVDYYGDIS
+7 YG
-18 DQVNIDNITYDSRN
+18 ITGKAVETFFKVKSKEYLIYD
-32 VNSKSCFVAIKGSSF
+32 
-47 DGHEYIDAVLDKD
+47 
-60 VQLVIIDNEKYFTP
+60 DNE
-74 NKPIIKVD
+74 NVILDIKKELLFDDSQIDLIDEIV
-82 NSRKAL
+82 
-88 SDISSNFFENPSQGL
+88 ISPGINPSHKQIKNFETKKIITDIDLFSREFQGKF
-103 NIIGVTGTNGKTTF
+103 IGVTGTNGKTTF

-146 FKDKDFAIVELSSFQ
+146 FEDKDFAIVELSSFQ

-207 NLVTGFNTLSE
+207 NLVTGFNTFA
-218 KSLENILNIPIDKD
+218 KKPLENILNIPIDKG

-240 YNFNDL
+240 YDFDDL
-246 SFPLDTC
+246 SFPIDTC
-253 LAFIKIIQKL
+253 LAFIKIIEKL
-263 DINLDE
+263 NINLDE

-336 GGIKKILIPKNMNI
+336 GEIKKILIPKNMNI
-350 DIDVQDC
+350 DIDVPDC
-357 EIVELDSILSLE
+357 EIVKLDSILSLE
-369 TYLEAEYQNFE
+369 TYLAAEYQNFD
-380 TILFSCGGSS
+380 TVLFSCGGSS

-400 GLFFKKIVTNL
+400 GLFFKKIVSNL